1 MKSPYRNDKKGMSV
15 NMKGILLV
23 FVGLVCLFFF
33 LLIIKDNN
41 STSNET
47 TPIVS
52 EKNQN
57 QPKLEEG
64 LEAQLNKASPPRN
77 HVEKACNATVIIE
90 APFGNGT
97 GFFIGDNCHIGS
109 AVEVKNSIIMSE
121 SKIPHHNYVG
131 DSVIGEGC
139 NLGAGT
145 KIANLRL
152 DKKEITAMGIN
163 TGRHKLG
170 AILGD
175 GVQTGINAC
184 IDVGSLLGN
193 GTYIG
198 AGALAS
204 GVIAPNSRIYG

>member
-1 MKSPYRNDKKGMSV
+1 MVSIGKGTVIRANSY
-15 NMKGILLV
+15 
-23 FVGLVCLFFF
+23 
-33 LLIIKDNN
+33 IIGPVVIGENCEIGPN
-41 STSNET
+41 CYIRPSTS
-47 TPIVS
+47 
-52 EKNQN
+52 
-57 QPKLEEG
+57 
-64 LEAQLNKASPPRN
+64 
-77 HVEKACNATVIIE
+77 
-90 APFGNGT
+90 
-97 GFFIGDNCHIGS
+97 IGDNCHIGS
-109 AVEVKNSIIMSE
+109 SVEVKNSIIMGG
-121 SKIPHHNYVG
+121 SKVPHHNYVG

-152 DKKEITAMGIN
+152 DKKEITAKGIN

-184 IDVGSLLGN
+184 IDVGSLIGN
-193 GTYIG
+193 DTYIG